1 MERNSRRTQMVY
13 EVDQD
18 KVKQQQYD
26 EMKKIA
32 ERNDEISI

>member
-1 MERNSRRTQMVY
+1 MVY